1 MREPLAWVTENNKS
15 DTILAIGKDSI
26 FLAVAPKGELFNAQ
40 DMVRSGSDPKRVLP
54 REYAEFQQEEL
65 LEIRHQRDSKAIRIR
80 YVDGEKPRNY
90 DYYFED
96 AKNAAEAVQAI
107 AKVMKLSTEPR
118 EEMATVAAITRGP
131 LIAAAIPLFLLGLTF
146 ADLVWGN
153 PNAHANPRKVK
164 LIEVVFRGLGNLLGP
179 NGVLLLMAAI
189 LLAAFAYW
197 YHRFV
202 QRPVVDVYTAITS

>member
-1 MREPLAWVTENNKS
+1 
-15 DTILAIGKDSI
+15 LAIGKDSI

-54 REYAEFQQEEL
+54 REYAEFKREEL
-65 LEIRHQRDSKAIRIR
+65 VEIRHQRDSKGIRIR
-80 YVDGEKPRNY
+80 YVEGEKPRNY

-96 AKNAAEAVQAI
+96 AKSAAEAVRAI
-107 AKVMKLSTEPR
+107 AKAMKLSTEPR

-131 LIAAAIPLFLLGLTF
+131 LIAAVIPLFLLGLTYVD
-146 ADLVWGN
+146 AVRGN
-153 PNAHANPRKVK
+153 PNAQANRVKVR
-164 LIEVVFRGLGNLLGP
+164 LVEAAFRALGAFLGP

-197 YHRFV
+197 YRRFV
-202 QRPVVDVYTAITS
+202 HRPVVDVYTAVIS